1 MNVKETKRN
10 ITQTGLN
17 NWVVYRH
24 IRLDKNMPFYI
35 GITSDSKRPNNK
47 KDRSSF
53 WKSIVNKTEYIVEII
68 FENLTK
74 EQAIEKEVE
83 FIKLYGRVDLGN
95 GVLCNM
101 TCGGEGTGKL
111 NSSLEEE
118 RRRKIKQSLTGR
130 KHSVESKIKQTLSQK
145 HRIPVTINGI
155 EYPSLRKASIALRI
169 HKNTVKSRY
178 L

>member
-1 MNVKETKRN
+1 MNVKETKRS

>member
-47 KDRSSF
+47 KDRSYF

-83 FIKLYGRVDLGN
+83 FIKLYGRVDLSN

-155 EYPSLRKASIALRI
+155 EYPSLRKASIALGI
-169 HKNTVKSRY
+169 HKNTVKSIY